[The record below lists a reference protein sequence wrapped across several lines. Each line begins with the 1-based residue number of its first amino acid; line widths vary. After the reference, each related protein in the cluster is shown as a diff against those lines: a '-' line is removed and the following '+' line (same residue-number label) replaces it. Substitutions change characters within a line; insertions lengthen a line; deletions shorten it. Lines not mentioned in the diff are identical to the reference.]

1 MKRISINDEGIFEPE
16 EGEVFFAEVPNKG
29 IDIKVETILCANADA
44 CKECA
49 FRSGELANLCWRIWC
64 LNDDGS
70 KLTFRRV
77 RDEKIKA

>member
-1 MKRISINDEGIFEPE
+1 MKRISINDEGMFEPE

-29 IDIKVETILCANADA
+29 IDRKVETISCANGNA
-44 CKECA
+44 CKECV

-64 LNDDGS
+64 FNGDGS

-77 RDEKIKA
+77 IDGKI